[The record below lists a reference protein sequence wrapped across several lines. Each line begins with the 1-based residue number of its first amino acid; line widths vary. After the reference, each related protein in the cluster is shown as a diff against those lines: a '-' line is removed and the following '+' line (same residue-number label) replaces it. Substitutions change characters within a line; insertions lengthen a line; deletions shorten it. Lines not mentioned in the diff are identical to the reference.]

1 MNKSTPRLIGT
12 KSSLF
17 LDTLRLSA
25 ALIVAIFHA
34 YIMWFPEKDSTTTS
48 LFNISHAAVVVFF
61 VLSGYVIAY
70 TTTINNRGSS
80 QYAQARLSR
89 LCSVVVPALLITGL
103 IEIIVRYTDS
113 DLHAMYS
120 RGASLPRYILSSGF
134 LNEIWFFSAAPPMNS
149 PLWSLSYEFWYYII
163 FGLWFFRSTGWKS
176 TALLLLACFIAG
188 PKILL
193 MMPIWLVGFAA
204 YRLPKPN
211 ISSTKSWLLVLV
223 ATSVTVLSVVYV
235 PIFPRPI
242 GTAPLFFANQ
252 FVTDWVNGLFFAI
265 ALWFLPLSNR
275 VVPSGDLV
283 TSFRKIA
290 DLTFPIY
297 ILHNPLL
304 ILSRVI
310 LGYEKNNLIHMWQN
324 LIVVLIAAAI
334 IGIFLEKQRPL
345 WSKLFGNLLGLKTR
359 FKRAYA

>member
-1 MNKSTPRLIGT
+1 MDKITPRLIST
-12 KSSLF
+12 NSSLF
-17 LDTLRLSA
+17 LDTLRLAA

-34 YIMWFPEKDSTTTS
+34 YIMWFPEKDSTTTP
-48 LFNISHAAVVVFF
+48 LFNISHAAVVIFF

-70 TTTINNRGSS
+70 TTTINNRGSL

-89 LCSVVVPALLITGL
+89 LYSVVLPALLITGL
-103 IEIIVRYTDS
+103 TELIIRYADT

-120 RGASLPRYILSSGF
+120 RGASLPRYILSGTF

-163 FGLWFFRSTGWKS
+163 FGVWFFRSTGWKS
-176 TALLLLACFIAG
+176 TVLLLLACLIAG

-193 MMPIWLVGFAA
+193 MMPIWLAGFAA
-204 YRLPKPN
+204 YRLPKLN
-211 ISSTKSWLLVLV
+211 ISATTSWLFVLLAV
-223 ATSVTVLSVVYV
+223 CVTIATVVYV

-242 GTAPLFFANQ
+242 GTPPLFFANQ
-252 FVTDWVNGLFFAI
+252 FVTDWVNGFFFAV
-265 ALWFLPLSNR
+265 ALWFLPLSTR
-275 VVPSGDLV
+275 VVPSGNLI

-297 ILHNPLL
+297 VLHNPLL
-304 ILSRVI
+304 ILSRAI
-310 LGYEKNNLIHMWQN
+310 MGYEKNNLAHMWQN

-334 IGIFLEKQRPL
+334 IGVYLEKQRPL
-345 WSKLFGNLLGLKTR
+345 WSKFFGKLLGLKT
-359 FKRAYA
+359 KLKSVYT